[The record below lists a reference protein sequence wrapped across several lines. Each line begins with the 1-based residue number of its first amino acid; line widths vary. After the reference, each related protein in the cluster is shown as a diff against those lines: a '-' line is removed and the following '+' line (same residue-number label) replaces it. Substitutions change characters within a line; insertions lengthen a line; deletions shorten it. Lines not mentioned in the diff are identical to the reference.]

1 LKSNDQGSTAAGAAP
16 ARELGDLAPLIHDRS
31 PEVLRAVAAD
41 RRLTEDLALALLAR
55 RDLPAEALEQLAK
68 NQAVMKHR
76 KVFNA
81 IVAHLKT
88 PRHVSV
94 PIIRR
99 LYTFELMHL
108 ALTPVVHADIKV
120 AAEDALIARLESVAA
135 GERLTLAKRSSGGVA
150 AALLLDA
157 ERRIVEAALAN
168 PQMTE
173 NWIIRALMNSKAST
187 ALVEMVCNHSKWSLR
202 RDIRLALLRN
212 DKISMAKAVFFAQS
226 LPSMALRDVL
236 HHSHLSPNVREYLLR
251 VLEERPQ
258 GIKE

>member
-1 LKSNDQGSTAAGAAP
+1 MNSKNQRAGSAAAA
-16 ARELGDLAPLIHDRS
+16 ARETGELAKLVHNPS
-31 PEVLRAVAAD
+31 PDVLRAAAGNP
-41 RRLTEDLALALLAR
+41 RLTEDLALALLNR
-55 RDLPAEALEQLAK
+55 RDLPGQAIEELSK
-68 NQAVMKHR
+68 NASVMKHR
-76 KVFNA
+76 KVINA

-88 PRHVSV
+88 PRHVSI

-108 ALTPVVHADIKV
+108 SLAPVVAADVKIV
-120 AAEDALIARLESVAA
+120 AEEALISRLETIAA
-135 GERLTLAKRSSGGVA
+135 GERLTLAKRGSSGVA
-150 AALLLDA
+150 AALLLDS

-173 NWIIRALMNSKAST
+173 VSIVRALMDNDASA
-187 ALVEMVCNHSKWSLR
+187 ALVEIVCNHPKWSLR

-212 DKISMAKAVFFAQS
+212 ENISMAKAVLFAHS

-236 HHSHLSPNVREYLLR
+236 RHSRLSPNVREYLLR

-258 GIKE
+258 GVK